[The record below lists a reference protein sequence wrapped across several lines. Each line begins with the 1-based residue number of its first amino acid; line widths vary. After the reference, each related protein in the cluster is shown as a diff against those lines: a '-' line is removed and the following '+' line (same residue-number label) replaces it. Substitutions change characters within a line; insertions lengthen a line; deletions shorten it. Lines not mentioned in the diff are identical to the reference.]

1 MTKDHDKTYTSLS
14 KHIQSGRGPDDEA
27 KTCRLRRAAFEQQRV
42 AVIHLDKCNDDW
54 TRQVV
59 INEAKRQMGIV

>member
-1 MTKDHDKTYTSLS
+1 MKDHDKTYTSLS
-14 KHIQSGRGPDDEA
+14 RVTQSGRGPDDD
-27 KTCRLRRAAFEQQRV
+27 KKVCHMRRAAFEQQRV

-59 INEAKRQMGIV
+59 INECKRQLGVG